1 MVNQASL
8 VDADKALEEN
18 LWNSEQ
24 FNAVLGQFTD
34 QVINHFCQ
42 PIIFCSFGVKAIC
55 LYRSFV
61 LRTN

>member
-34 QVINHFCQ
+34 QVINHICQ
-42 PIIFCSFGVKAIC
+42 PLVGSGVTTTC
-55 LYRSFV
+55 F
-61 LRTN
+61 